1 VSISPRLRRGLLRVT
16 GVGAV
21 LAIWQ
26 IASTTGTLNAE
37 AAPPPASAL
46 SALGHLVRTG
56 SFWAGAGDTM
66 RAWALGVAVTIVI
79 GVPLGV
85 MLGARPR
92 LWRWCRPTI
101 EAIRPIPPVVVLPLA
116 ILILGTGFSF
126 TAVLIAQG
134 AVWPL
139 LIMTRYGVTSVPDV
153 TIETVR
159 IYRIDLMRRIVFVRL
174 GQAVPLLGSGLRIA
188 AGTAFAIAIMAGL
201 VAGGPGLGQNLTL
214 ASQAND
220 LPLTFALTIAVGL
233 FGLVILLGFGAL
245 ERRVTRWRVDT

>member
-1 VSISPRLRRGLLRVT
+1 
-16 GVGAV
+16 

-26 IASTTGTLNAE
+26 IASTTGTLNDE

-46 SALGHLVRTG
+46 AAFGHLVR
-56 SFWAGAGDTM
+56 SAAFWSSAGATM
-66 RAWALGVAVTIVI
+66 RAWSLGVAMTILI

-85 MLGARPR
+85 VLGARPN

-116 ILILGTGFSF
+116 ILVLGAGFSF

-139 LIMTRYGVTSVPDV
+139 LIMTRYGVTSVPTV
-153 TIETVR
+153 TLETAQIFR
-159 IYRIDLMRRIVFVRL
+159 INLWRRLVFVRL

-188 AGTAFAIAIMAGL
+188 AGSAFAIAIMAGL
-201 VAGGPGLGQNLTL
+201 VGGGPGLGQNLTL

-233 FGLVILLGFGAL
+233 FGLVILLSFGAL
-245 ERRVTRWRVDT
+245 ERRVTRWRVDAQ